1 MYTCMVSEEGGNTY
15 GEVTVQLIV
24 LGMCAT
30 GLLCG
35 LAINCFPKPLA
46 GSAKLW
52 SSLMVKMLVAVGLG
66 RGVFRVLVLSEKNE
80 PLVRGN

>member
-1 MYTCMVSEEGGNTY
+1 MGKSLWSSLCLVR
-15 GEVTVQLIV
+15 
-24 LGMCAT
+24 AT

-80 PLVRGN
+80 PLVRGNLRA